1 MWNCT
6 KTTFCQQHICAEGK
20 MTEFLAEDNVCGQN
34 LLQIVAVGNAIIAEI
49 LRVKDYIPELYRL
62 EKKLDQVKYAEIILD
77 FSYFKISQAQEKK
90 IEESSVSAT
99 NAINYILKLPIHKIR
114 NGRLWF
120 SFSQKFTS

>member
-1 MWNCT
+1 
-6 KTTFCQQHICAEGK
+6 

-114 NGRLWF
+114 NGQL
-120 SFSQKFTS
+120 